1 MASEMGEWE
10 AQISVRVRQ
19 AFRADLEEFAAHE
32 KRKLGNLAELILEW
46 VFEQLKTAGSTQDLL
61 KYGIRRHE
69 SRTKRNEENRRIAT

>member
-1 MASEMGEWE
+1 MKWVNGRHNSACGSGKLFEL
-10 AQISVRVRQ
+10 I
-19 AFRADLEEFAAHE
+19 EEFAARE

-69 SRTKRNEENRRIAT
+69 SRTKRNEENRTIAT